1 MTLAEHVE
9 TSSRWQ
15 RTLHAPETLDDDLG
29 TIGMWLGPRTGP
41 FKRAQGEKEDYALR
55 RLLVAWKQAG
65 ALRFPVEASAGK
77 DAGDEPD
84 FVLTWDDGTVR
95 GVEVTEAGKEDYQ
108 AWLTRVEPD
117 LGRGRAVHVPFAG
130 SLDATVEDF
139 RTAIARKIDKFDR
152 DAYHVS
158 GGCDLVV
165 YDNTCWG
172 GFDDKREI
180 LDALGRPKD
189 LSGRFRNVHVIF
201 TREVWLDIFGERRA
215 VDVSQAYE
223 IDFVR
228 WLSAQAEYLR
238 QDAFDRLDAAY
249 IAEELDALAKRD
261 RRALASQLSRLLQ
274 HLLKWQFQP
283 QSRGRSWRASI
294 DDARIKILR
303 LVKDSPSLRSLLGP
317 GRFLE
322 QEYAD
327 ARRAAIRDTELGE
340 DAFPANCPYNIED
353 LFDPEY
359 LPDC

>member
-223 IDFVR
+223 VDFVL
-228 WLSAQAEYLR
+228 WLFAQAEYLR
-238 QDAFDRLDAAY
+238 RGAFDRLDIGY
-249 IAEELDALAKRD
+249 LAEELESLGRANKNALGNHMKN
-261 RRALASQLSRLLQ
+261 LMW

-283 QSRGRSWRASI
+283 ERRSQSWSLTI
-294 DDARIKILR
+294 ENARDEIYR
-303 LVKDSPSLRSLLGP
+303 LLTENPSLRNEFVK
-317 GRFLE
+317 RLE
-322 QEYAD
+322 IEYSR
-327 ARRAAIRDTELGE
+327 ARRAAAIETELPR
-340 DAFPANCPYNIED
+340 ARFPEECPYTAEQLVN
-353 LFDPEY
+353 PEY
-359 LPDC
+359 LPD